1 MILRTRVPPK
11 MAVGLGAR
19 QLRVGPHDGG
29 PDRAAEHA
37 TRLSGSTAGGL
48 VIHRIERPARIPDME
63 V

>member
-29 PDRAAEHA
+29 PDRGAEHA
-37 TRLSGSTAGGL
+37 TRRSGSTL
-48 VIHRIERPARIPDME
+48 PKVS
-63 V
+63 